1 VSKKDSLGI
10 RLFHGAALTAAGLMF
25 CAMGCAREA
34 YHPQLTL
41 QSLQGHA
48 FTQQF
53 CQAYVS
59 HDKDGDTDLVLLDQA
74 CEDHL
79 DATKRHGR
87 ENAPVRQV
95 MHLRVLW
102 NPKRDQ
108 KMEHLSGSNA
118 TVHWYV
124 MGNTPE
130 TAADI
135 IEYAGT
141 AYVVTDDSGEQLEFT
156 IRNASISPVACRG
169 SLVDPIGTSTLS
181 GTVRAL
187 DSHKRVCDALTAVR
201 IVVAASNCLPGK
213 GGSKVNPEMPS
224 SMAR

>member
-1 VSKKDSLGI
+1 VSKKDPFGISLF
-10 RLFHGAALTAAGLMF
+10 RGAALTAVGLMF
-25 CAMGCAREA
+25 FAMGCAREA
-34 YHPQLTL
+34 YRPQLTL
-41 QSLQGHA
+41 QSLQGHS

-53 CQAYVS
+53 CQAYMS

-74 CEDHL
+74 SEDAL
-79 DATKRHGR
+79 TAKKSDVQ
-87 ENAPVRQV
+87 ENPPVRQV

-108 KMEHLSGSNA
+108 KVEHLSGSNA

-130 TAADI
+130 TAAHI

-141 AYVVTDDSGEQLEFT
+141 AFVVIDDSEPQLEFT

-169 SLVDPIGTSTLS
+169 DLQDPIGTSTLS
-181 GTVRAL
+181 GTVRAR

-201 IVVAASNCLPGK
+201 IVVAASNGLPNG
-213 GGSKVNPEMPS
+213 GGSKVKPEMPS
-224 SMAR
+224 SMVR